1 MAFYEKKVSCT
12 CCGTKMTILVPRGMS
27 QLGIAAISV
36 CDSCW
41 KKEQAKR
48 KEGDRGKDR
57 PDKAD

>member
-1 MAFYEKKVSCT
+1 MAFYEKKLSCT
-12 CCGTKMTILVPRGMS
+12 CCGTKMIILVPRGMS
-27 QLGIAAISV
+27 QLGIQAISV
-36 CDSCW
+36 CDSCR